1 MNNTN
6 RLQEQKTRASILLK
20 HLKGEDST
28 RQHKAAER
36 FLQLPFLQLSN
47 AQAILNDTDFY
58 RLKHAYHVL
67 AVENGFDN
75 WAAFREAIITEDC
88 MYTAGCGA
96 YLNVW
101 FKHYPEAAAY
111 HLANGGYLLQYRKD
125 YYVAEHAVIEVLGLQ
140 NLSAEWK
147 AMGNNWVQPA
157 NKEAWEKIY
166 NVAKENYLKPTL
178 PYKAPDK
185 TKRPAWLQNA

>member
-36 FLQLPFLQLSN
+36 FLQLPFLQHSN
-47 AQAILNDTDFY
+47 AQAILNDIDFY

-67 AVENGFDN
+67 AVENGYDN
-75 WAAFREAIITEDC
+75 WAAFRESIIMQDC
-88 MYTAGCGA
+88 MYAIGCGA

-101 FKHYPEAAAY
+101 FKHYEEAVTY
-111 HLANGGYLLQYRKD
+111 HQKNGGYLLQYRSD
-125 YYVAEHAVIEVLGLQ
+125 YLVVKHAVIEMLGLQ
-140 NLSAEWK
+140 HLHAEWE
-147 AMGNNWVQPA
+147 AIGNNWVQPA

-166 NVAKENYLKPTL
+166 AVAKAKYLKPPL

-185 TKRPAWLQNA
+185 TKRPAWLKNV

>member
-20 HLKGEDST
+20 HLKGEDAN
-28 RQHKAAER
+28 RQQKAAER
-36 FLQLPFLQLSN
+36 FLQLPFLQHSN
-47 AQAILNDTDFY
+47 TQVIINDIDFY

-67 AVENGFDN
+67 AIENGYDN
-75 WAAFREAIITEDC
+75 WAAFRESMITEDC

-101 FKHYPEAAAY
+101 FKHYEEATTY
-111 HLANGGYLLQYRKD
+111 HKTNGGYLLQYRKD
-125 YYVAEHAVIEVLGLQ
+125 YYVAEQAVIDVLGLQ
-140 NLSAEWK
+140 HLSTEWK
-147 AMGNNWVQPA
+147 TIGNNWVQPT
-157 NKEAWEKIY
+157 NKQAWEVIY
-166 NVAKENYLKPTL
+166 AVAKANYLKPPT

-185 TKRPAWLQNA
+185 SKRPTWLLNN